1 MIELIEVTK
10 LYNGQAVPAVD
21 NLSLKVG
28 KGETC
33 VFVGPSGCGKSTTLR
48 IINRMIEPSLGTI
61 LIDNKDVKASDPDK
75 LRMNIGYVIQQ
86 IGLLPHRTVAE
97 NIAIVPRLHGW
108 NKQKINQ
115 RVDELLN
122 LIGLDPELTRNKY
135 PYQLSGGQMQRV
147 GVARAMAVDPPIML
161 MDEPF
166 GAVDPL
172 ARNHL
177 QDEFLRLQ
185 KKMKKTIC
193 FVTHDINEAI
203 KMGDKIAI
211 FDQGKLLQHGTP
223 QEILSKPANDFVSDF
238 IGYDRIVKKLSLF
251 QVKELT
257 RYQRCVFRENELPN
271 LGERIKAED
280 AEAYFLVDA
289 DGQAAGFVTREEF
302 VQQVIT
308 SGDTQALEKIRQL
321 ALSRKNAFVRDTAL
335 LRDALSL
342 MLELGTEYLGVWE
355 SGELAGLITLG
366 DIRKHSCRK
375 GGE

>member
-1 MIELIEVTK
+1 MIELIDVTK
-10 LYNGQAVPAVD
+10 LYNGQTIPAVN
-21 NLSLKVG
+21 NLSLKVE

-33 VFVGPSGCGKSTTLR
+33 VFVGASGCGKSTTLR
-48 IINRMIEPSLGTI
+48 MINRMIEPSSGAI
-61 LIDNKDVKASDPDK
+61 LIDNETVTASDPDK

-86 IGLLPHRTVAE
+86 IGLLPHRTIAE

-108 NKQKINQ
+108 SKQKINQ

-122 LIGLDPELTRNKY
+122 LIGLDPATRSKY

-185 KKMKKTIC
+185 KTLKKTIC

-211 FDQGKLLQHGTP
+211 FDQGKLLQYGTP
-223 QEILSKPANDFVSDF
+223 KEILSKPANDFVSDF
-238 IGYDRIVKKLSLF
+238 IGYDRVVKKLSLF

-257 RYQRCVFRENELPN
+257 RYQRYVFRDNELSA
-271 LGERIKAED
+271 LWQKVKDEAAEV
-280 AEAYFLVDA
+280 YFLVDA
-289 DGQAAGFVTREEF
+289 DAQPNGFVTKEEL
-302 VQQVIT
+302 VSHTTT
-308 SGDTQALEKIRQL
+308 SGDTPSFEQVRQM
-321 ALSRKNAFVRDTAL
+321 ALSRRHAFVQDTTL

-342 MLELGTEYLGVWE
+342 MLEVGTAYLGVLAN
-355 SGELAGLITLG
+355 GKLAGVLTLE
-366 DIRKHSCRK
+366 DIRKHSCEK